1 MDLEDFSL
9 VVRVDYRWTIE
20 RLVVCDN
27 LSFKKL
33 FKAEEDQIF
42 R

>member
-1 MDLEDFSL
+1 
-9 VVRVDYRWTIE
+9 VWITVRGWIIG
-20 RLVVCDN
+20 RLVVYNN
-27 LSFKKL
+27 LAFKEL